1 MVERLRRDAEAL
13 YLQSADN
20 LQARLTETERQ
31 LEELESAR
39 IEDGL
44 LTLTSEQEAALIRF
58 QEEKIRIRKDL
69 RDVRHQLDKNIE
81 ELGSML
87 KFLNILLLPLL
98 LVAALVTL
106 RVLRLNRII

>member
-1 MVERLRRDAEAL
+1 MQR
-13 YLQSADN
+13 
-20 LQARLTETERQ
+20 RLTETESQ

-39 IEDGL
+39 IGDGV
-44 LTLTSEQEAALIRF
+44 LTLTREQEAALISF
-58 QEEKIRIRKDL
+58 QEEKMRIRKDL

-98 LVAALVTL
+98 LTL
-106 RVLRLNRII
+106 LLIAMRMLRLNRTFRI